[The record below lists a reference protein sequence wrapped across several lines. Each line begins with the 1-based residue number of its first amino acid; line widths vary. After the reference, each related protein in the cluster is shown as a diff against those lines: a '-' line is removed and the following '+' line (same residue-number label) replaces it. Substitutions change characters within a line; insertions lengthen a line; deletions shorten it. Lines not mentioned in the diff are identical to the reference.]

1 MTNIENQLDA
11 FLEDKLDSS
20 IQETAQLCAQ
30 PSISARKEGVLEC
43 ADLVIQILERHG
55 LQVQK
60 LETPGSPVIVGRAT
74 GESDRTLLFYNHYD
88 VQPPEPLDL

>member
-1 MTNIENQLDA
+1 MTHTEDQLDA
-11 FLEDKLDSS
+11 FLQANLDNY

-43 ADLVIQILERHG
+43 AELVIHILERHG

-60 LETPGSPVIVGRAT
+60 
-74 GESDRTLLFYNHYD
+74 F
-88 VQPPEPLDL
+88 